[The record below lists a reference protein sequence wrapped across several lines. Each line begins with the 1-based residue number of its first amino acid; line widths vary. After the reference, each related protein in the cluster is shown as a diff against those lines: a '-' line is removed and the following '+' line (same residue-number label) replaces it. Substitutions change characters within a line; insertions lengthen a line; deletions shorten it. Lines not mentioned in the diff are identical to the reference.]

1 MEVILTEDQNSELKT
16 QENRALEVKQ
26 PVLEPGEALN
36 LVFGEYAANTQRAY
50 ARPSGIYSNGQ
61 ISGSCRN
68 WKTLIHC
75 VCWNTRI
82 S

>member
-50 ARPSGIYSNGQ
+50 ARAFRDLQ
-61 ISGSCRN
+61 Q
-68 WKTLIHC
+68 W
-75 VCWNTRI
+75 
-82 S
+82 